1 MSKKTLVVVEDE
13 ILVAR
18 DIKARLTR
26 MGYEVLATASR
37 GEEAVENVLRLRPD
51 LVLMDINI
59 KGEMDGVDAALNIR
73 AQYDVP
79 VIFCTAYS
87 NTETLQRAQVAGP
100 YGYVLKPFDNREME
114 INIEIALY
122 KHAVEKDLAD
132 TRRHLDATLENVSD
146 GVISADMQGRIL
158 MLNPVA
164 EALTGW
170 SQDEAR
176 ASTLTEVLRLLPFSP
191 EDAELDL
198 VELSRSLSPDRRG
211 RQRIRNKQGGVLP
224 VEIAVSIN
232 RSLDA
237 DLMVITFRDISQQ
250 LDYEEE
256 IRRSAFF
263 DPLTGLPN
271 RTLFMDH
278 LEIALRRRSGSDQT
292 LFAVMFIGLDNF
304 SAITSGLGHEQ
315 GDQVLR
321 EIGQR
326 IASTV
331 GTKDTVSRFTGDKFA
346 LLLDP
351 VDTAAEA
358 IEVCRN
364 IQAAIRPPLSVQGTT
379 MDLTAS
385 IGLVLHHDGY
395 HTTAEII
402 RDADNAIHRAKL
414 EGAGSQVMFDSHMYE
429 TALTFLQLKS
439 GMEQALLDGAFEIY
453 YQPIVDAVTE
463 KMVSMEALVR
473 WWHPTRGIISPAD
486 FIPIA
491 EKTGLIVLLGEFV
504 LRAVCQQLRS
514 WQLAGCQ
521 GFQVAVNLS
530 ARQFDGHLVALV
542 RDVVRETG
550 ISPSALILEITEG
563 VVMQD
568 IERTIV
574 ILKEL
579 HAMGIGISIDDFGT
593 GYSSLAYLNRLPL
606 NTLKIDQSFIQN
618 ITTSADGREIT
629 RAIIALGH
637 NLNLKV
643 LAEGVET
650 NEQLQWLKS
659 SGCVYIQGYYYCR
672 PLPAAQL
679 LSELQRKNLLVG
691 PAAQKITR

>member
-13 ILVAR
+13 VLVAR

-37 GEEAVENVLRLRPD
+37 GEEAVEKVLRLRPD

-59 KGEMDGVDAALNIR
+59 IGEMDGVDAAINIHV
-73 AQYDVP
+73 QYDVP

-87 NTETLQRAQVAGP
+87 NRETLERVQVAGP
-100 YGYVLKPFDNREME
+100 YGYVLKPFNNRELE

-132 TRRHLDATLENVSD
+132 TRRHLDATLANVSD
-146 GVISADMQGRIL
+146 GVISADMKGQIL
-158 MLNPVA
+158 TLNPAA

-170 SQDEAR
+170 TQDEAR

-191 EDAELDL
+191 EGAALDL
-198 VELSRSLSPDRRG
+198 VELSHSLSMDPRC
-211 RQRIRNKQGGVLP
+211 RQHVCKKQGGVLP

-232 RSLDA
+232 RSPDA
-237 DLMVITFRDISQQ
+237 DLMVITLRDISQQ
-250 LDYEEE
+250 LYYEEE
-256 IRRSAFF
+256 IRRNAFF

-278 LEIALRRRSGSDQT
+278 LGISLRHRSDGDQA
-292 LFAVMFIGLDNF
+292 LFAVLFVGLDNF
-304 SAITSGLGHEQ
+304 SAITAGLGHEQ

-321 EIGQR
+321 EVGQR
-326 IASTV
+326 IAATV
-331 GTKDTVSRFTGDKFA
+331 GTNDMVSRFTGDKFA
-346 LLLDP
+346 VLLDP
-351 VDTAAEA
+351 VDNAAGVLE
-358 IEVCRN
+358 ICRK
-364 IQAAIRPPLSVQGTT
+364 IQAAIRRPLSVQGTG
-379 MDLTAS
+379 MDLSAS
-385 IGLVLHHDGY
+385 VGLVLHHDGY
-395 HTTAEII
+395 RTTAEII

-414 EGAGSQVMFDSHMYE
+414 EGAGSHVMFDHHMYE
-429 TALTFLQLKS
+429 TALTFLQLKT
-439 GMEQALLDGAFEIY
+439 GMEQALHDETFEVY
-453 YQPIVDAVTE
+453 YQPIVDAITE

-473 WWHPTRGIISPAD
+473 WRHPTRGIISPAD

-491 EKTGLIVLLGEFV
+491 EKTGLIVPLGEFV

-514 WQLAGCQ
+514 WQAAGFQ
-521 GFQVAVNLS
+521 SFQVAVNLS
-530 ARQFDGHLVALV
+530 ARQFDGHLVELV

-563 VVMQD
+563 VAMQD
-568 IERTIV
+568 VDRNIV
-574 ILKEL
+574 ILKAL
-579 HAMGIGISIDDFGT
+579 HAMGLGISIDDFGT
-593 GYSSLAYLNRLPL
+593 GYSSLAYLKRLPL
-606 NTLKIDQSFIQN
+606 NTLKIDQCFIHD
-618 ITTSADGREIT
+618 IATSAEDLEIT

-637 NLNLKV
+637 NLNLNV

-659 SGCVYIQGYYYCR
+659 SGCDYIQGYYYCR

-679 LSELQRKNLLVG
+679 LLELQRKNLLVG
-691 PAAQKITR
+691 PAA

>member
-1 MSKKTLVVVEDE
+1 
-13 ILVAR
+13 
-18 DIKARLTR
+18 
-26 MGYEVLATASR
+26 
-37 GEEAVENVLRLRPD
+37 
-51 LVLMDINI
+51 
-59 KGEMDGVDAALNIR
+59 
-73 AQYDVP
+73 
-79 VIFCTAYS
+79 
-87 NTETLQRAQVAGP
+87 
-100 YGYVLKPFDNREME
+100 
-114 INIEIALY
+114 
-122 KHAVEKDLAD
+122 
-132 TRRHLDATLENVSD
+132 
-146 GVISADMQGRIL
+146 
-158 MLNPVA
+158 
-164 EALTGW
+164 
-170 SQDEAR
+170 
-176 ASTLTEVLRLLPFSP
+176 
-191 EDAELDL
+191 
-198 VELSRSLSPDRRG
+198 
-211 RQRIRNKQGGVLP
+211 
-224 VEIAVSIN
+224 
-232 RSLDA
+232 
-237 DLMVITFRDISQQ
+237 
-250 LDYEEE
+250 
-256 IRRSAFF
+256 
-263 DPLTGLPN
+263 
-271 RTLFMDH
+271 
-278 LEIALRRRSGSDQT
+278 
-292 LFAVMFIGLDNF
+292 
-304 SAITSGLGHEQ
+304 
-315 GDQVLR
+315 
-321 EIGQR
+321 
-326 IASTV
+326 
-331 GTKDTVSRFTGDKFA
+331 
-346 LLLDP
+346 
-351 VDTAAEA
+351 
-358 IEVCRN
+358 
-364 IQAAIRPPLSVQGTT
+364 
-379 MDLTAS
+379 
-385 IGLVLHHDGY
+385 
-395 HTTAEII
+395 
-402 RDADNAIHRAKL
+402 
-414 EGAGSQVMFDSHMYE
+414 
-429 TALTFLQLKS
+429 
-439 GMEQALLDGAFEIY
+439 MEQALLDGAFEIY

-463 KMVSMEALVR
+463 KMVCMEALVR
-473 WWHPTRGIISPAD
+473 WRHPTRGIISPAD

-691 PAAQKITR
+691 PAAQKSTAEGR

>member
-1 MSKKTLVVVEDE
+1 
-13 ILVAR
+13 
-18 DIKARLTR
+18 
-26 MGYEVLATASR
+26 
-37 GEEAVENVLRLRPD
+37 
-51 LVLMDINI
+51 
-59 KGEMDGVDAALNIR
+59 
-73 AQYDVP
+73 
-79 VIFCTAYS
+79 
-87 NTETLQRAQVAGP
+87 
-100 YGYVLKPFDNREME
+100 
-114 INIEIALY
+114 
-122 KHAVEKDLAD
+122 
-132 TRRHLDATLENVSD
+132 
-146 GVISADMQGRIL
+146 
-158 MLNPVA
+158 
-164 EALTGW
+164 
-170 SQDEAR
+170 
-176 ASTLTEVLRLLPFSP
+176 
-191 EDAELDL
+191 
-198 VELSRSLSPDRRG
+198 
-211 RQRIRNKQGGVLP
+211 
-224 VEIAVSIN
+224 
-232 RSLDA
+232 
-237 DLMVITFRDISQQ
+237 
-250 LDYEEE
+250 
-256 IRRSAFF
+256 
-263 DPLTGLPN
+263 
-271 RTLFMDH
+271 
-278 LEIALRRRSGSDQT
+278 
-292 LFAVMFIGLDNF
+292 
-304 SAITSGLGHEQ
+304 
-315 GDQVLR
+315 
-321 EIGQR
+321 
-326 IASTV
+326 
-331 GTKDTVSRFTGDKFA
+331 
-346 LLLDP
+346 
-351 VDTAAEA
+351 
-358 IEVCRN
+358 
-364 IQAAIRPPLSVQGTT
+364 
-379 MDLTAS
+379 
-385 IGLVLHHDGY
+385 
-395 HTTAEII
+395 
-402 RDADNAIHRAKL
+402 
-414 EGAGSQVMFDSHMYE
+414 MFDSHMYE